1 MTLAQVRKELE
12 PQGFRFRESFEF
24 LPWQH
29 IIVFEKP
36 AEGEPA
42 GAVKGR

>member
-1 MTLAQVRKELE
+1 MTLKQARLE
-12 PQGFRFRESFEF
+12 VEPMGFVFKDSFEF

-36 AEGEPA
+36 KEEGT
-42 GAVKGR
+42 R